1 MKNIIGVIIVIFIS
15 SIPIVIGLGISFGVL
30 GLIVKGI
37 CWAFKLTFSWRMAFG
52 IWLVMALIGS
62 VLGGAKY
69 VKGDN

>member
-1 MKNIIGVIIVIFIS
+1 MKNIIGVNIVVFIS
-15 SIPIVIGLGISFGVL
+15 SIPIVIGLGISFGIL

-37 CWAFKLTFSWRMAFG
+37 CWAFKLTFSWRLAFG

-69 VKGDN
+69 VEGDN

>member
-69 VKGDN
+69 VKGEN